1 MCPSALLLLF
11 YSYFANMYNL
21 ILLFSDHLAGMNK
34 SSPLFPFQNMK
45 MPPKQVTHYFDGFH
59 LSGILSVQDVYQ
71 ACEKFCMEKCNISIS
86 GFFIFITFCWCII
99 LLIQIK
105 TCISSLYETA
115 LAIALLKRTSAILQ
129 YLNSSNLNCT
139 SKS

>member
-59 LSGILSVQDVYQ
+59 LSGILSVKDVSLHPFSVFLHHLSTLRKILYGKMQ
-71 ACEKFCMEKCNISIS
+71 HFYFWFFYLSHFLLVYNIAYPDKN
-86 GFFIFITFCWCII
+86 
-99 LLIQIK
+99 LHLQ
-105 TCISSLYETA
+105 SLM
-115 LAIALLKRTSAILQ
+115 KRH
-129 YLNSSNLNCT
+129 
-139 SKS
+139 